1 MHLWL
6 MGLALLLATQGVSPA
21 SSADMALVKSR
32 IIAAQTAASVSTSG
46 IASLRSSLA
55 ADGTWPDIDYT
66 STAATNWSPGT
77 HLTRLRTLARAHAK
91 PQTSLTG
98 DAALLAD
105 IHFAFD
111 AWISR
116 DPVSSNWYQNQI
128 SAPQLL
134 GETLLLIEAA
144 LDVPRRTAGLDRISR
159 AYVPRTTN
167 SGTNTGANRI
177 DRAYAS
183 LMRGL
188 LAADL
193 ALVTQSFLAIG
204 DTILVTTAEGVQP
217 DQAYHQHGAQLHIQ
231 GYGFVFLSG
240 TLRYADWAGGTVF
253 AFDPLQIRVL
263 TDLLLDGVQWFIRG
277 DTLDF
282 TAAGRGLTRAGQA
295 TTAAGYRNFLTTA
308 LAIGGGYRAA
318 ELQTFSQR
326 LVADVA
332 AGTASP
338 VTALSGHRHFWRS
351 DSTTHHRPGFSTFLK
366 FSSTRTLQPES
377 GNGEGL
383 KNLHLADGVTLI
395 QRHGNE
401 YDDIMPVWNWRAL
414 PGTTTEQGNYS
425 LKPAKDWGVAGTST
439 HAGGVTDGKDGSV
452 AFRYERLGVSAL
464 KSWFFL
470 GDRMVALGT
479 AIQAP
484 AAGYPVLST
493 VNQCLLNGPVTRATL
508 GGEAVNHGSGA
519 LNIPQLR
526 WVHHDGIGYFFPTP
540 SASVIVTSETRGGS
554 WQQINTT
561 QSSAPV
567 SRDVFSLQI
576 DHGRA
581 VTDGSYAYVAA
592 PVASAAEMPDAP
604 VFNINIVRNDSSAQ
618 ALTDQSA
625 GVTGANFWQPGT
637 AAGIS
642 ASAAA
647 CVLLRE
653 DAEFL
658 ELSLSDPTQA
668 NSGDLI
674 IEIDRP
680 AAGLLHADTSVTVEQ
695 LTPTLRLRASMAGSS
710 GRSLR
715 ARFFLR
721 PHAFEA
727 RDIPASADA
736 FGHDAN
742 PDTSYGTSPSLT
754 TKLLSDPGLNRL
766 AFLRFDLSTLETSPV
781 SAAVHLHPTLSQ
793 GPGIHGLHPLQ
804 PGNWTETRLTWNT
817 RPQPA
822 GPPLA
827 LWVPAVGT
835 PAHID
840 LTSLLAITPQPG
852 LIELALAPQTRMQD
866 GLVNYASRENSTP
879 ELRPVIRVMLPRP
892 ELDIWRIESFGTL
905 ANDPQIAGNSADP
918 DGDGLPNAIEF
929 VLGTQPNPALPDS
942 ESSGH
947 HPTGRHEDGRFIF
960 SFRRSHASISTEIF
974 VEASA
979 DLVNWRRISG
989 GEDGATIYQN
999 PEPGHAAFDRVEV
1012 SLPLAANATSP
1023 RFMRLRVR

>member
-1 MHLWL
+1 MRLWL
-6 MGLALLLATQGVSPA
+6 NCLALLLVTQGVSPA
-21 SSADMALVKSR
+21 SSEDMALVKSR
-32 IIAAQTAASVSTSG
+32 MIDSQTAASVSTSG
-46 IASLRSSLA
+46 VSSLRSSLA
-55 ADGTWPDIDYT
+55 ADGSWPDIDYT
-66 STAATNWSPGT
+66 STAATNWPPAT

-91 PQTSLTG
+91 PQTPLTG
-98 DAALLAD
+98 DASLLAD
-105 IHFAFD
+105 IQLAFD

-116 DPVSSNWYQNQI
+116 DPVSSNWYFNQI
-128 SAPQLL
+128 NAPQLL
-134 GETLLLIEAA
+134 GESMLLVEAP
-144 LDVPRRTAGLDRISR
+144 LDAPRMSAGLDRISR

-167 SGTNTGANRI
+167 TGTNTGANRI

-188 LAADL
+188 LAGDL
-193 ALVTQSFLAIG
+193 ALVTESFLAIG

-240 TLRYADWAGGTVF
+240 TLRYADWARATVF

-263 TDLLLDGVQWFIRG
+263 IDFLLDGVQWFIRG

-295 TTAAGYRNFLTTA
+295 STAAGYQNFLTAA
-308 LAIGGGYRAA
+308 LAIGGGYRLA

-338 VTALSGHRHFWRS
+338 ATAHTGHRHFWRS

-401 YDDIMPVWNWRAL
+401 SDDIMPVWNWRAL
-414 PGTTTEQGNYS
+414 PGTTTEQGTYS
-425 LKPAKDWGVAGTST
+425 LKPAKEWGVAGTST
-439 HAGGVTDGKDGSV
+439 HAGGVSDGNDGSV
-452 AFRYERLGVSAL
+452 AFRYERLGVAAL

-470 GDRMVALGT
+470 GDRMIALG
-479 AIQAP
+479 AGIQAP
-484 AAGYPVLST
+484 AATFPVLTT
-493 VNQCLLNGPVTRATL
+493 VNQCLLKGPVTRGPI
-508 GGEAVNHGSGA
+508 GGEAVIHGSGA
-519 LNIPQLR
+519 LGVPQLR

-540 SASVIVTSETRGGS
+540 PASAIVTAETRSGS
-554 WQQINTT
+554 WQEINTT

-567 SRDVFSLQI
+567 SRAVFSLQI
-576 DHGRA
+576 DHGSA
-581 VTDGSYAYVAA
+581 VSNDSYAYVVAPAA
-592 PVASAAEMPDAP
+592 TAAEMPDSPA
-604 VFNINIVRNDSSAQ
+604 FNIGIIRNDVIAQ
-618 ALTDQSA
+618 AVSDAAA
-625 GVTGANFWQPGT
+625 GVTAANFWQPGT

-647 CVLLRE
+647 CVLLRQN
-653 DAEFL
+653 AEFL

-668 NSGDLI
+668 NSGELI
-674 IEIDRP
+674 IELDRP
-680 AAGLLHADTSVTVEQ
+680 AAGLLHADTSITVEQ
-695 LTPTLRLRASMAGSS
+695 VTPTLRLRASMADSS
-710 GRSLR
+710 GRSLH

-736 FGHDAN
+736 FTHDAN
-742 PDTSYGTSPSLT
+742 PNTSYGTSSSLT
-754 TKLLSDPGLNRL
+754 TKLLSNPGLNRL
-766 AFLRFDLSTLETSPV
+766 AFLRFDLSTLETLPV

-804 PGNWTETRLTWNT
+804 PGNWTETSLTWNT

-840 LTSLLAITPQPG
+840 LTSMLAATPQPG

-866 GLVNYASRENSTP
+866 GLVNYAARENSTP
-879 ELRPVIRVMLPRP
+879 ELRPVIRVMLPRA

-905 ANDPQIAGNSADP
+905 ADAPETAGNSADP

-942 ESSGH
+942 ESSAH
-947 HPTGRHEDGRFIF
+947 RPTGRIDDGRFIF
-960 SFRRSHASISTEIF
+960 SFRRSHASHSNDVF
-974 VEASA
+974 VETSV
-979 DLVNWRRISG
+979 DLVNWQRVSD
-989 GEDGATIYQN
+989 GEIDAAIHQK
-999 PEPGHAAFDRVEV
+999 PEPGLAAFDRVEV
-1012 SLPLAANATSP
+1012 SLPLENNPAAR
-1023 RFMRLRVR
+1023 RFMRLGVR

>member
-1 MHLWL
+1 MRLWL
-6 MGLALLLATQGVSPA
+6 MCLAMLLVTLEVSRA
-21 SSADMALVKSR
+21 SSADITLVKSR
-32 IIAAQTAASVSTSG
+32 VIAAQTAPSVSTST
-46 IASLRSSLA
+46 IASLRASLL
-55 ADGTWPDIDYT
+55 ADGTWADIEYT
-66 STAATNWSPGT
+66 STATTNWSPGT

-91 PQTSLTG
+91 PQTPLTG

-105 IHFAFD
+105 IHLAFD
-111 AWISR
+111 AWIFR
-116 DPVSSNWYQNQI
+116 DPVSSNWYHNEI
-128 SAPQLL
+128 GAPQQL
-134 GETLLLIEAA
+134 GESMLMVESTLDAS
-144 LDVPRRTAGLDRISR
+144 RMTSGLNRLSR
-159 AYVPRTTN
+159 AYVPRATN

-188 LAADL
+188 LADDL
-193 ALVTQSFLAIG
+193 ALVTESFLAIG
-204 DTILVTTAEGVQP
+204 DTILVTTAEGIQP

-231 GYGFVFLSG
+231 SYGFVFLSG
-240 TLRYADWAGGTVF
+240 TLRYADWAISTVF

-263 TDLLLDGVQWFIRG
+263 TDFLLDGVQWFIRG

-295 TTAAGYRNFLTTA
+295 TTAAGYRNFITTA

-338 VTALSGHRHFWRS
+338 GTALSGHRHFWRS

-401 YDDIMPVWNWRAL
+401 YDDIMPVWVWRAL
-414 PGTTTEQGNYS
+414 PGTTTEQGTYS
-425 LKPAKDWGVAGTST
+425 LKPSKDWGVAGTST
-439 HAGGVTDGKDGSV
+439 HAGGVSDGKDGSV
-452 AFRYERLGVSAL
+452 AFRYERLGVTAL

-470 GDRMVALGT
+470 GDKMVALGT

-484 AAGYPVLST
+484 AAGFPVLST
-493 VNQCLLNGPVTRATL
+493 VNQCLLKGPVTRATL
-508 GGEAVNHGSGA
+508 GGEAVIHDGGSLA
-519 LNIPQLR
+519 IPQLR

-540 SASVIVTSETRGGS
+540 PASTVVTSETRRRS
-554 WQQINTT
+554 WQEINTT

-581 VTDGSYAYVAA
+581 VTDGSYAYAAA
-592 PVASAAEMPDAP
+592 PVATAAEMPDTP
-604 VFNINIVRNDSSAQ
+604 LFHVSIIHNDDIAQ
-618 ALTDQSA
+618 AVSDESA

-653 DAEFL
+653 DAKFL
-658 ELSLSDPTQA
+658 DVSLSDPTQA
-668 NSGDLI
+668 NSGDII
-674 IEIDRP
+674 IELDRP
-680 AAGLLHADTSVTVEQ
+680 AGGLLHADTSVIVEQ
-695 LTPTLRLRASMAGSS
+695 LTPTLRLRASMTNAS

-727 RDIPASADA
+727 RDIPAAADA
-736 FGHDAN
+736 FAHDAN
-742 PDTSYGTSPSLT
+742 PNTSYGTNQSLT
-754 TKLLSDPGLNRL
+754 TKLLSNSGFNRL
-766 AFLRFDLSTLETSPV
+766 AFLRFDLSILETPPV
-781 SAAVHLHPTLSQ
+781 SATVHLHPTLSQ

-804 PGNWTETRLTWNT
+804 PENWTEASLTWNT
-817 RPQPA
+817 RPQPT

-827 LWVPAVGT
+827 LWVPTVGT
-835 PAHID
+835 PARFD
-840 LTSLLAITPQPG
+840 LTLLLTATPQPG

-866 GLVNYASRENSTP
+866 GLVEYAARENATP
-879 ELRPVIRVMLPRP
+879 ELRPLIRVMLPRP
-892 ELDIWRIESFGTL
+892 ELDIWRIESFDTQ
-905 ANDPQIAGNSADP
+905 ANDPQIASNSADP

-929 VLGTQPNPALPDS
+929 VLGTRPDADSSAHRPA
-942 ESSGH
+942 
-947 HPTGRHEDGRFIF
+947 GRLEDDHFIF
-960 SFRRSHASISTEIF
+960 SFRRSHASLSRDVF
-974 VEASA
+974 VESS
-979 DLVNWRRISG
+979 VNLINWERIT
-989 GEDGATIYQN
+989 DGQN
-999 PEPGHAAFDRVEV
+999 GAAIHQVPEPGLAAFDRVEV
-1012 SLPLAANATSP
+1012 SLPLENSETAP
-1023 RFMRLRVR
+1023 RFMRMGIR

>member
-1 MHLWL
+1 MQLWL
-6 MGLALLLATQGVSPA
+6 MCLALLLVTQGVSPA

-32 IIAAQTAASVSTSG
+32 IIDAQTAASVSTSG

-55 ADGTWPDIDYT
+55 ADGTWPDVDYT

-105 IHFAFD
+105 MHLALD

-116 DPVSSNWYQNQI
+116 DPTSTNWYQNQI

-134 GETLLLIEAA
+134 GETMLLLEAT
-144 LDVPRRTAGLDRISR
+144 LDVPRMTAGLDRISR
-159 AYVPRTTN
+159 AYVPRATN

-188 LAADL
+188 LAEDL
-193 ALVTQSFLAIG
+193 ALVTESFLAIG

-240 TLRYADWAGGTVF
+240 TLRYADWARGTVF

-263 TDLLLDGVQWFIRG
+263 TDFMLDGVRWFIRG

-308 LAIGGGYRAA
+308 LAIGSGYRAA

-338 VTALSGHRHFWRS
+338 GTALSGHRHFWRS

-401 YDDIMPVWNWRAL
+401 YDDIMPVWDWRAL

-439 HAGGVTDGKDGSV
+439 HAGGVTDGRDGSV

-484 AAGYPVLST
+484 AAGFPVLST
-493 VNQCLLNGPVTRATL
+493 VNQCLLKGPVTRATL
-508 GGEAVNHGSGA
+508 GGEAVSHGTGA
-519 LNIPQLR
+519 LNISQLR
-526 WVHHDGIGYFFPTP
+526 WVHHDGIGYYFPASP
-540 SASVIVTSETRGGS
+540 ASAIVTSETRGGS

-576 DHGRA
+576 DHGSA
-581 VTDGSYAYVAA
+581 VTNGSYTYVAA

-604 VFNINIVRNDSSAQ
+604 VFTINIVRNDSTAQ
-618 ALTDQSA
+618 AVADESA

-642 ASAAA
+642 ASAAS

-674 IEIDRP
+674 IELDRP
-680 AAGLLHADTSVTVEQ
+680 AAGLLHADTSVTIEQ
-695 LTPTLRLRASMAGSS
+695 LTPTLRLRASMANAS

-727 RDIPASADA
+727 RDIPAVADA
-736 FGHDAN
+736 FAYDAQPN
-742 PDTSYGTSPSLT
+742 TSYGSGPSLT
-754 TKLLSDPGLNRL
+754 TKLLSNSGFTRF
-766 AFLRFDLSTLETSPV
+766 AFLRFDLSELENPPV
-781 SAAVHLHPTLSQ
+781 SASIQLHPTLAQ
-793 GPGIHGLHPLQ
+793 GPAIHGLHPLV
-804 PGNWTETRLTWNT
+804 PGNWTETDLTWNT
-817 RPQPA
+817 RPQPS

-827 LWVPAVGT
+827 LWVPAVGSPT
-835 PAHID
+835 RVD
-840 LTSLLAITPQPG
+840 LTSILAASPQPG
-852 LIELALAPQTRMQD
+852 LIEFALAPQTRVQD
-866 GLVNYASRENSTP
+866 GFVNYASRENATR
-879 ELRPVIRVMLPRP
+879 ELRPVIRVMLPRR
-892 ELDIWRIESFGTL
+892 EMDIWRIECFGAS
-905 ANDPQIAGNSADP
+905 ANDPEIAGDFADP

-929 VLGTQPNPALPDS
+929 VLGTQPNPALPGS
-942 ESSGH
+942 NSSAQRPG
-947 HPTGRHEDGRFIF
+947 GRTEDDRFIF
-960 SFRRSHASISTEIF
+960 SFRRSHASHSNDVF

-979 DLVNWRRISG
+979 DLVSWQRI
-989 GEDGATIYQN
+989 
-999 PEPGHAAFDRVEV
+999 EPGQNGAILRQAPETGLPGFDRVEV
-1012 SLPLAANATSP
+1012 SLPLDNSASAA
-1023 RFMRLRVR
+1023 RFMRLGVR